1 MNKRQAKKRWKK
13 KKKQLDNGLFIM
25 MDCAK
30 RIGEFLG
37 KWVGDGMSFQCKKEA
52 EHEDYI

>member
-13 KKKQLDNGLFIM
+13 QKKQLDNGLIIM

-37 KWVGDGMSFQCKKEA
+37 KWVSDGMPFQSKKEA
-52 EHEDYI
+52 EDES